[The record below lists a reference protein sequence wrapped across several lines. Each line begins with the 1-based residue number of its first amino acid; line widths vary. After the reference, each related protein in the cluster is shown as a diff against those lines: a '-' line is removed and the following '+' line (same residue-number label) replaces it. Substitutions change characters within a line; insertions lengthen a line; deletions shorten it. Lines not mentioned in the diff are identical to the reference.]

1 VARSGRAGA
10 SGSEKVSWTRATE
23 ERSSCTHL
31 YALLMSCRAIKRIF
45 LPPLN
50 SPVFFSDV
58 ILADIL
64 TSFAKVLGDLWVST
78 CQIWNGG
85 ITEGRVAQTGLSN
98 WITLSMVWYV
108 HRISYPSHPS
118 A

>member
-1 VARSGRAGA
+1 MHAL
-10 SGSEKVSWTRATE
+10 
-23 ERSSCTHL
+23 C
-31 YALLMSCRAIKRIF
+31 ALLIPCRAIKRIF

-85 ITEGRVAQTGLSN
+85 ITEGRVAQTGWSN

-108 HRISYPSHPS
+108 HDIPYKFYPS